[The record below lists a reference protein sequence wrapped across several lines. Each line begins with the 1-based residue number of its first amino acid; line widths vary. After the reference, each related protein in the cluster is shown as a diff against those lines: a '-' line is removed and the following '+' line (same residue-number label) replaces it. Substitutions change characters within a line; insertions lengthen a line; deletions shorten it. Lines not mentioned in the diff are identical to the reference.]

1 VIASLY
7 AHIPFCAGTGKCAY
21 CDFYSTPVR
30 DADTLDAYVE
40 RLTVDAERYI
50 RTFKVTDVPTLY
62 IGGGTPSVL
71 GAARMTRLLAGLTAL
86 LEHSP
91 REITVEVNPESADEA
106 LLKACRDSGVTRLSV
121 GAQSFHEPSRR
132 AVKRSGDASLLRKR
146 MELIHTVFGS
156 SFSADLITGL
166 PYQNEAL
173 LLKDIETLLAYQPE
187 HVSLYALTVE
197 EGTPLE
203 TMARQ
208 NSALLPPPDSADA
221 LFIAGRDAL
230 ELAGYGQ
237 YEVSNFSLPGKQG
250 AHNLRYWRMEN
261 WLGLGPAAS
270 STIINDTNGASG
282 ACGIRATGTRYTFKP
297 DVDAYLAGNPP
308 DTEPLDQL
316 TLMQETLLMGFRFIE
331 GPDAGLWQQRFGRP
345 LETCIPRT
353 LAAWR
358 GKGLIKADRLA
369 LTKEGLLFLDI
380 FLLDIFKELE
390 IVLDTI

>member
-1 VIASLY
+1 
-7 AHIPFCAGTGKCAY
+7 
-21 CDFYSTPVR
+21 
-30 DADTLDAYVE
+30 
-40 RLTVDAERYI
+40 
-50 RTFKVTDVPTLY
+50 
-62 IGGGTPSVL
+62 
-71 GAARMTRLLAGLTAL
+71 
-86 LEHSP
+86 
-91 REITVEVNPESADEA
+91 
-106 LLKACRDSGVTRLSV
+106 V

-132 AVKRSGDASLLRKR
+132 AVNRIGDAALLRKR
-146 MELIHTVFGS
+146 LALIHAAFGS
-156 SFSADLITGL
+156 AFSADLITGL
-166 PYQNEAL
+166 PYQSEAI
-173 LLKDIETLLAYQPE
+173 LLKDIDALLAYQPE

-203 TMARQ
+203 AMARQ

-230 ELAGYGQ
+230 EQAGYGQ

-270 STIINDTNGASG
+270 STIINDTSG
-282 ACGIRATGTRYTFKP
+282 TGTRYTFKP

-316 TLMQETLLMGFRFIE
+316 TLMKETLLMGFRFIE

-358 GKGLIKADRLA
+358 GKGLVNAGRLA
-369 LTKEGLLFLDI
+369 LTKAGLLFLDI
-380 FLLDIFKELE
+380 FLVDAFKELE
-390 IVLDTI
+390 TVLDII